1 MNANELADKLQ
12 ELDSKLHLI
21 ELFKSATML
30 RQQQA
35 EIEELETGLKN
46 VWKVVEGKQT
56 EIDRLNYD
64 LDGFKQNFFVSGF
77 HLQIKMANEQLLKQQ
92 EQIDAL
98 KSELDRAVELYT
110 DKAIE
115 NEALEQQLKKEIQA
129 RADALDDLNNRM
141 MKFMKSYNE
150 MAYKLEEVGGAY
162 THPVKEQD
170 TDCQYCKQG
179 CIRCD
184 ARKQLTDEEIQLL
197 INDVRDYDIDTHD
210 LFEFAKAILRK
221 AQEK

>member
-1 MNANELADKLQ
+1 MNAYELADKLLGSLTMEYDCDKYMEQ
-12 ELDSKLHLI
+12 A
-21 ELFKSATML
+21 ATML

-64 LDGFKQNFFVSGF
+64 MEGFKQNFFVSGF

-110 DKAIE
+110 DKSIE
-115 NEALEQQLKKEIQA
+115 NEALKELLANEGIVVGH
-129 RADALDDLNNRM
+129 DYLN
-141 MKFMKSYNE
+141 
-150 MAYKLEEVGGAY
+150 
-162 THPVKEQD
+162 
-170 TDCQYCKQG
+170 DC
-179 CIRCD
+179 I
-184 ARKQLTDEEIQLL
+184 ATM
-197 INDVRDYDIDTHD
+197 
-210 LFEFAKAILRK
+210 RK
-221 AQEK
+221 AQDERK

>member
-1 MNANELADKLQ
+1 MNANELADKLLGSLTMEYDCDKYMEQ
-12 ELDSKLHLI
+12 A
-21 ELFKSATML
+21 ATML

-64 LDGFKQNFFVSGF
+64 MEGFKQNFFVSGF

-110 DKAIE
+110 DKAIKVEQLEKELTEAGHMIGVLREYISDLE
-115 NEALEQQLKKEIQA
+115 NGLNSSIKLNKAQA
-129 RADALDDLNNRM
+129 ER
-141 MKFMKSYNE
+141 
-150 MAYKLEEVGGAY
+150 
-162 THPVKEQD
+162 
-170 TDCQYCKQG
+170 
-179 CIRCD
+179 
-184 ARKQLTDEEIQLL
+184 
-197 INDVRDYDIDTHD
+197 
-210 LFEFAKAILRK
+210 

>member
-1 MNANELADKLQ
+1 MNANELADRLEN
-12 ELDSKLHLI
+12 ELNIFENRFVCDA
-21 ELFKSATML
+21 ATML

-64 LDGFKQNFFVSGF
+64 MEGFKQNFFVSGF

-110 DKAIE
+110 DKSIE
-115 NEALEQQLKKEIQA
+115 NETLKELLANEGIVVGH
-129 RADALDDLNNRM
+129 DYLN
-141 MKFMKSYNE
+141 
-150 MAYKLEEVGGAY
+150 
-162 THPVKEQD
+162 
-170 TDCQYCKQG
+170 DC
-179 CIRCD
+179 I
-184 ARKQLTDEEIQLL
+184 ATM
-197 INDVRDYDIDTHD
+197 
-210 LFEFAKAILRK
+210 RK
-221 AQEK
+221 AQQND

>member
-56 EIDRLNYD
+56 EIGRLNYD
-64 LDGFKQNFFVSGF
+64 MEGFKQNFFVSGF

-110 DKAIE
+110 DKSIE
-115 NEALEQQLKKEIQA
+115 NEALKELLANEGIVVGH
-129 RADALDDLNNRM
+129 DYLN
-141 MKFMKSYNE
+141 
-150 MAYKLEEVGGAY
+150 
-162 THPVKEQD
+162 
-170 TDCQYCKQG
+170 DC
-179 CIRCD
+179 I
-184 ARKQLTDEEIQLL
+184 ATM
-197 INDVRDYDIDTHD
+197 
-210 LFEFAKAILRK
+210 RK